1 MARLRIRSLY
11 LTVVLPTVALVL
23 ASMAVVAY
31 AARHAM
37 QEGVRVVAAQRAQY
51 ALAYTKNSIEDLEHV
66 MRVDH
71 GIKLQDTLERL
82 GSNPDLDA
90 VRVLSRT
97 GKVLHSSRTAE
108 VGSLM
113 PAHLP
118 KLPEPLPEDRDDLP
132 PQVRELPGLVH
143 TAAPIFNKR
152 RCARCHADDGP
163 ILGFVDVDISL
174 SRQSAGMK
182 TWAEIAGIASVIQFG
197 IIAAGIA
204 LILGFVVVRPIR
216 RLERSMGEVAL
227 GNYAVAAGPAG
238 TRELDSLVDGFN
250 DMVGR
255 LRRADE
261 LEQEAQ
267 RVKMVRAEQLATFG
281 EMAASLAHELRNP
294 LSGIKAAVDVLAG
307 EEPAAEP
314 RGILRQVSEELARV
328 DGVVK
333 QLLDY
338 ARPKAP
344 VFSSVD
350 LRELLTDAIAL
361 SGPQAAAQGVTVEV
375 ELRSDATHVMADA
388 DMVRQMAV
396 NLLLNAFHAVEG
408 VSDGRIVVSTR
419 VAGARVDCLIRDN
432 GPGVPPDRADSIF
445 RPFVT
450 TRARGTGLGLA
461 TSRRLAELQDGGLWL
476 ENPGEPGACFIFS
489 LPLVGADT
497 DA

>member
-1 MARLRIRSLY
+1 
-11 LTVVLPTVALVL
+11 
-23 ASMAVVAY
+23 
-31 AARHAM
+31 M
-37 QEGVRVVAAQRAQY
+37 QEGVRLVAGQRAQY
-51 ALAYTKNSIEDLEHV
+51 ALAYTRNSIEDLEHV

-71 GIKLQDTLERL
+71 GIKLQDELERL
-82 GSNPDLDA
+82 GSNPDMDA
-90 VRVLSRT
+90 IRLLSVT

-182 TWAEIAGIASVIQFG
+182 TWAEIAGIASIIQFG
-197 IIAAGIA
+197 VIAAGIA

-261 LEQEAQ
+261 IEQEARQ
-267 RVKMVRAEQLATFG
+267 ASMVRAEQLATFG

-307 EEPAAEP
+307 EEKAAEP
-314 RGILRQVSEELARV
+314 QGILRQVSVELTRV
-328 DGVVK
+328 DGVVQ

-338 ARPKAP
+338 AKPKAP
-344 VFSSVD
+344 VLSNVD
-350 LRELLTDAIAL
+350 LHALLADAIRL
-361 SGPQAAAQGVTVEV
+361 SGPQAAAHGVTIEV
-375 ELRSDATHVMADA
+375 ELRSEAMDVVADA
-388 DMVRQMAV
+388 DMARQMAV
-396 NLLLNAFHAVEG
+396 NLLLNALHAVEG
-408 VSDGRIVVSTR
+408 VSDGKISVSTR
-419 VAGARVDCLIRDN
+419 VADARAACVIRDN
-432 GPGVPPDRADSIF
+432 GPGVPQDRAESIF

-450 TRARGTGLGLA
+450 TKSRGTGLGLA
-461 TSRRLAELQDGGLWL
+461 TSRRLAELQGGELRL
-476 ENPGEPGACFIFS
+476 ENPGEPGASFAFF
-489 LPLVGADT
+489 LPLAGAST